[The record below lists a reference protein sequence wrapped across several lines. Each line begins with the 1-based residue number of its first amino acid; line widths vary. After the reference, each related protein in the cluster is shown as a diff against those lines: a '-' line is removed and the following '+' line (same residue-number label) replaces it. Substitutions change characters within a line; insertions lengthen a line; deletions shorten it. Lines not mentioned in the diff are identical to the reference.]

1 MLPDCNRGSS
11 LRCSAGHV
19 RIQKFQNP
27 VFLHRP
33 ALPGQQCGRADIP
46 GHFGPADGSAGEAG
60 LHQITYNDYEEKVE
74 NGDAFIVIIE
84 RAGCSYCVQYMPIVE
99 EVANEKKIPIYYIDT
114 DTLSQ
119 DEYTELSTTNN
130 YLKRNDW
137 GTPTTLFMLGE
148 RVLDSIGGYV
158 EKDAVLSF
166 IDGKVVVGE

>member
-1 MLPDCNRGSS
+1 MKKSDFILIGVVLLIIVVAMFSS
-11 LRCSAGHV
+11 KGTIAEEEVDYPLT
-19 RIQKFQNP
+19 
-27 VFLHRP
+27 L
-33 ALPGQQCGRADIP
+33 
-46 GHFGPADGSAGEAG
+46 AGEAG
-60 LHQITYNDYEEKVE
+60 LHQMTYSQYKEKVE

-99 EVANEKKIPIYYIDT
+99 DVANEKKIPIYYIDT
-114 DTLSQ
+114 DTLSS

-158 EKDAVLSF
+158 EKDTVLSF
-166 IDGKVVVGE
+166 IDGRVVGE